1 MANEFDLSGILKAAL
16 DLQHFCEIRN
26 WNFCFICGLA
36 VQPWGDPRATQDAD
50 LSLLTGF
57 GNEEEFVDQLLSEYK
72 PRREN
77 GREFALEYRVLLLW
91 SHDGI
96 ALDIALGALPFE
108 EISIKRSVK
117 CPIAPGHELK
127 ICTPEDLIVHKAFA
141 SRDRDWADIDM
152 VLLRQERRLN
162 ITQIFED
169 LSPLVDLKEDPT
181 IIPRLEAMMKKRGV
195 L

>member
-26 WNFCFICGLA
+26 WNFCFIGGLA

-57 GNEEEFVDQLLSEYK
+57 GNEEAFVDQLLSEYK

-77 GREFALEYRVLLLW
+77 GRKFALEYRVLLLW
-91 SHDGI
+91 SQG
-96 ALDIALGALPFE
+96 
-108 EISIKRSVK
+108 RR
-117 CPIAPGHELK
+117 LK
-127 ICTPEDLIVHKAFA
+127 IA
-141 SRDRDWADIDM
+141 
-152 VLLRQERRLN
+152 
-162 ITQIFED
+162 QIFED

>member
-16 DLQHFCEIRN
+16 DLQHSCEIRN
-26 WNFCFICGLA
+26 WNFCFIGGLA
-36 VQPWGDPRATQDAD
+36 VQPWGDSRATQDAD

-57 GNEEEFVDQLLSEYK
+57 GNEESFVDQLLSEYK
-72 PRREN
+72 PRRAN

-91 SHDGI
+91 SQG
-96 ALDIALGALPFE
+96 
-108 EISIKRSVK
+108 RR
-117 CPIAPGHELK
+117 LK
-127 ICTPEDLIVHKAFA
+127 IA
-141 SRDRDWADIDM
+141 
-152 VLLRQERRLN
+152 
-162 ITQIFED
+162 QIFED